1 MNEYSEIFAE
11 YDDILT
17 IDDLAKMLKIG
28 KNKAYRLLNRGEIK
42 SIRIGKIYRIPKENV
57 IEYLRNSR

>member
-1 MNEYSEIFAE
+1 MSEYAEMFTE

-28 KNKAYRLLNRGEIK
+28 KNKAYGLLYHGEIK
-42 SIRIGKIYRIPKENV
+42 SIRIGKIYRIPKESV
-57 IEYLRNSR
+57 IEYLKNSR

>member
-1 MNEYSEIFAE
+1 MSEYSEMFTE

-28 KNKAYRLLNRGEIK
+28 KNKAYGLLYNGEIK
-42 SIRIGKIYRIPKENV
+42 SIRIGKIYRIPKGNV
-57 IEYLRNSR
+57 IEYLKNSR